1 MRILIDSSAWI
12 DFLNGYP
19 SQAAED
25 LSRLLDSDLD
35 LCTCGLVVA
44 EVAQGLRHEP
54 RFREVV
60 ARFQDLTFL
69 EPDGYDTY
77 VRAADVYRRLRQR
90 GTTVRSTIDC
100 LIAALAEEQGCAILA
115 RDRDLT
121 AIVASGLLR
130 TALWGWQESSEV
142 HEGE

>member
-1 MRILIDSSAWI
+1 LRILIDSSAWI
-12 DFLNGYP
+12 DFLNDYP
-19 SQAAED
+19 SQAAEE
-25 LSRLLDSDLD
+25 LARLLDSDLE
-35 LCTCGLVVA
+35 LCTCGLIVA
-44 EVAQGLRHEP
+44 EVTQGLRHEP
-54 RFREVV
+54 SFREVV
-60 ARFQDLTFL
+60 DRLQDLIFL
-69 EPDGYDTY
+69 EPDGYGTY

-115 RDRDLT
+115 RDRDLA

-130 TALWGWQESSEV
+130 TAMWGQQESSEV

>member
-1 MRILIDSSAWI
+1 LALLVVAHLLKGATTSTGRRAVKELSS
-12 DFLNGYP
+12 
-19 SQAAED
+19 
-25 LSRLLDSDLD
+25 LLDGDQD

-54 RFREVV
+54 SFRDVV
-60 ARFQDLTFL
+60 ARLQDLTFL

-77 VRAADVYRRLRQR
+77 VRAADVYRRLRLR
-90 GTTVRSTIDC
+90 GTTVRSTTDC
-100 LIAALAEEQGCAILA
+100 LIATLAEEQGCAILA
-115 RDRDLT
+115 RDRDLA

-130 TALWGWQESSEV
+130 TALWGRQESGEV